1 MPHAMGEIRDGTRSR
16 RRRAGAS
23 GDVDGIEKY
32 IIYTGDAKANM
43 HAGEMWV
50 AREGWVRGEGSKR
63 LAPAVHTH
71 YHAKNTKQS
80 DSLAAHTTSS

>member
-1 MPHAMGEIRDGTRSR
+1 
-16 RRRAGAS
+16 
-23 GDVDGIEKY
+23 
-32 IIYTGDAKANM
+32 M

-71 YHAKNTKQS
+71 YHAKKHKTKQ
-80 DSLAAHTTSS
+80 LASGTHTPQVAS